1 MDWKRRL
8 KQKGRKKKKLHT
20 KIPTS
25 KGRHVTVS
33 NLVEALW
40 GTNCPRYGNN
50 LVIGPHVG
58 IVLVCKACIGQDGVT
73 AVLPQRWVL
82 PSWVAHSSN
91 SSAFR
96 PRKVQRQPCIDRL
109 SPYRI
114 QSKSNLT
121 CYCYNPLS
129 SPATSESNLGPSV
142 VRTLFSG
149 RLYRLHSQRILHIAY
164 NDVLLVI

>member
-73 AVLPQRWVL
+73 AVCRSGGFCRHGLLTPPTPVL
-82 PSWVAHSSN
+82 
-91 SSAFR
+91 SAPEKF
-96 PRKVQRQPCIDRL
+96 KD
-109 SPYRI
+109 
-114 QSKSNLT
+114 
-121 CYCYNPLS
+121 
-129 SPATSESNLGPSV
+129 SPAL
-142 VRTLFSG
+142 
-149 RLYRLHSQRILHIAY
+149 IASLPTGF
-164 NDVLLVI
+164 NPKVT